1 MRDNILPVLHCL
13 QVDAFVSSFVVV
25 AAAAAAASVI
35 VWKTEVFIPVCDQ
48 LTVI

>member
-1 MRDNILPVLHCL
+1 VRDNILPVLHCL

-25 AAAAAAASVI
+25 AAAAAASVI